1 MWGYYL
7 LNIIIAVLVIIA
19 VVQLLAALHAAQQGD
34 AKWKVFFPGA
44 RRGEHK
50 GYRRAVPQPP
60 LVVTKV
66 TPTEV
71 TFTMEAVLRNIGR
84 QQGTVMD
91 CFPRAYLPRE
101 QYPSLRV
108 DAFLS
113 RADEP
118 RDDGYW
124 EAYLVP
130 RKKEVAMNVV
140 VTLRS
145 SDGPIAT
152 AIGDLGEFP
161 MDVIYNV
168 YGRSDARYER
178 TRFVVSGAN
187 LRQAL
192 LQEKG
197 VR

>member
-1 MWGYYL
+1 M
-7 LNIIIAVLVIIA
+7 
-19 VVQLLAALHAAQQGD
+19 QLLAALHAARQGD

-44 RRGEHK
+44 RRGERK

-71 TFTMEAVLRNIGR
+71 TFTIEAALRNIGR

-91 CFPRAYLPRE
+91 CFPRAYLP
-101 QYPSLRV
+101 
-108 DAFLS
+108 
-113 RADEP
+113 DEP

-130 RKKEVAMNVV
+130 RKKDALLTIV

-145 SDGPIAT
+145 LEGPIAT

-161 MDVIYNV
+161 IDVLYYV

-178 TRFVVSGAN
+178 TRFLVSGTH

>member
-7 LNIIIAVLVIIA
+7 LNIIIVILVIIA

-44 RRGEHK
+44 RRGERK

-71 TFTMEAVLRNIGR
+71 TFTIEAVLRNIGR

-130 RKKEVAMNVV
+130 RKKEVALNVV

-145 SDGPIAT
+145 LDGRIGT
-152 AIGDLGEFP
+152 AMEDLGGFP
-161 MDVIYNV
+161 IDVVYNV

-178 TRFVVSGAN
+178 TRFVVSGVN
-187 LRQAL
+187 LRQSL

-197 VR
+197 AR

>member
-1 MWGYYL
+1 MWGYYV

-19 VVQLLAALHAAQQGD
+19 VVQLLAALHAARQGD

-44 RRGEHK
+44 RRGERK
-50 GYRRAVPQPP
+50 GYRRAVPEPP

-66 TPTEV
+66 TPKAV
-71 TFTMEAVLRNIGR
+71 TFAIEAALRNIGR

-91 CFPRAYLPRE
+91 CFPRAYLPQE

-108 DAFLS
+108 EAFLS

-130 RKKEVAMNVV
+130 RKKEVALNVV

-152 AIGDLGEFP
+152 AIGDLGEFS
-161 MDVIYNV
+161 MDVVYHV

-178 TRFVVSGAN
+178 TRFVVSGTN

>member
-19 VVQLLAALHAAQQGD
+19 VVHLLAALHAARQGD

-44 RRGEHK
+44 RRGERK
-50 GYRRAVPQPP
+50 GYRRAVPEPP
-60 LVVTKV
+60 LVVTDV
-66 TPTEV
+66 TPKTV
-71 TFTMEAVLRNIGR
+71 TFSIEAVLRNIGR

-108 DAFLS
+108 DTFLS
-113 RADEP
+113 RADES

-130 RKKEVAMNVV
+130 RKKEVSLNVV

-145 SDGPIAT
+145 LDGRIGT
-152 AIGDLGEFP
+152 AMEDLGEFP
-161 MDVIYNV
+161 IDVVYNV

>member
-19 VVQLLAALHAAQQGD
+19 IVQLLAALHAARQGD

-44 RRGEHK
+44 RRGERK
-50 GYRRAVPQPP
+50 GYRRAVPEPP
-60 LVVTKV
+60 LVVTNV
-66 TPTEV
+66 TPTAV
-71 TFTMEAVLRNIGR
+71 TFTIEAALRNIGR
-84 QQGTVMD
+84 QQGTVLD
-91 CFPRAYLPRE
+91 CFPRAYLPQE

-108 DAFLS
+108 DAYLS
-113 RADEP
+113 REDEP

-130 RKKEVAMNVV
+130 RKRDTLLTIV

-145 SDGPIAT
+145 SDGPIT
-152 AIGDLGEFP
+152 TTIGDLGEFP
-161 MDVIYNV
+161 LDVIYNV

-178 TRFVVSGAN
+178 TRCLISGTH

>member
-34 AKWKVFFPGA
+34 AKWKMFFPGA
-44 RRGEHK
+44 RRGERK

-71 TFTMEAVLRNIGR
+71 TFTIEAVLRNIGR

-130 RKKEVAMNVV
+130 CKKEVAVNVV

-145 SDGPIAT
+145 LDGR
-152 AIGDLGEFP
+152 IGTVVEELAEFP
-161 MDVIYNV
+161 IDVLYYV

-178 TRFVVSGAN
+178 TRFLVSGTY

>member
-7 LNIIIAVLVIIA
+7 LNLIIAVLVIIA
-19 VVQLLAALHAAQQGD
+19 VVQLLAALHAARQGD

-44 RRGEHK
+44 RRGERK

-60 LVVTKV
+60 LVVTNV

-71 TFTMEAVLRNIGR
+71 TFTIEAVLRNIGR

-108 DAFLS
+108 DTFLS

-130 RKKEVAMNVV
+130 RKKEVALNVV

-145 SDGPIAT
+145 LDGR
-152 AIGDLGEFP
+152 IGTTMEDLGEFP
-161 MDVIYNV
+161 IDVVYNV

-178 TRFVVSGAN
+178 TRFVVSGVN
-187 LRQAL
+187 LRQSL

-197 VR
+197 AR

>member
-1 MWGYYL
+1 
-7 LNIIIAVLVIIA
+7 
-19 VVQLLAALHAAQQGD
+19 
-34 AKWKVFFPGA
+34 
-44 RRGEHK
+44 
-50 GYRRAVPQPP
+50 
-60 LVVTKV
+60 
-66 TPTEV
+66 
-71 TFTMEAVLRNIGR
+71 MEAVLRNIGR

-108 DAFLS
+108 DTYLS

-130 RKKEVAMNVV
+130 RKKDALLTIV

-145 SDGPIAT
+145 LDGPIAT

-161 MDVIYNV
+161 IDVLYYV

-178 TRFVVSGAN
+178 TRFLVSGTH

>member
-34 AKWKVFFPGA
+34 SKWKVFFPGA
-44 RRGEHK
+44 RRGERK

-60 LVVTKV
+60 LAVTKV

-71 TFTMEAVLRNIGR
+71 TFTIEAVLRNIGR
-84 QQGTVMD
+84 QQGTVID

-101 QYPSLRV
+101 QYSSLRV
-108 DAFLS
+108 DTFLS

-130 RKKEVAMNVV
+130 RKKEVALNVV

-152 AIGDLGEFP
+152 AIGDLGEFS
-161 MDVIYNV
+161 MDVVYHV

-178 TRFVVSGAN
+178 TRFVVSGTN